1 MPRMPQ
7 VTIYLDA
14 ETAAKAKSAAKAA
27 GLSQSR
33 WVAELIRR
41 NATTEWA
48 TAVRRAAGCCP
59 DFPDLESLRS
69 ELGPDTPREPL
80 R

>member
-1 MPRMPQ
+1 MSEMPQ

-33 WVAELIRR
+33 WIADLIRR
-41 NATTEWA
+41 HAPDQWTD
-48 TAVRRAAGCCP
+48 AVRRAAGSCP
-59 DFPDLESLRS
+59 DFPDLETLRS
-69 ELGPDTPREPL
+69 GLGPDTPREPFG
-80 R
+80 

>member
-1 MPRMPQ
+1 MSRMPQ

-33 WVAELIRR
+33 WIAELIRR
-41 NATTEWA
+41 NASTGWA
-48 TAVRRAAGCCP
+48 TAVRRAAGCCQ

-80 R
+80 G